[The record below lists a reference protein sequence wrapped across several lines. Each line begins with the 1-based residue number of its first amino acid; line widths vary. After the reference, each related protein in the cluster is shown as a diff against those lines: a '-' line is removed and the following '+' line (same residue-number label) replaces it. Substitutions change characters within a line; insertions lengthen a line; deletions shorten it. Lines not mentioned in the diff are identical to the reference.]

1 MMPHA
6 DMRLERR
13 TPAAS
18 NLEMADNFN
27 HRFAV
32 VTADTVALQ
41 EQAYRLR
48 YQVYCIENS
57 YENPD
62 DCALGQELDEFDSRS
77 VHSVIIDRPSR
88 TVTGTVRIILPDQDV
103 LENSFPIQKQCS
115 HRLLQ
120 GNSFL
125 QTAKSAEISRFA
137 VSKEFCRRAADR
149 YPSRR
154 SSDIFCNENRAA
166 MPNITLGLMNGII
179 RMSMEHGISEWFAV
193 MEPALLRLLARFGIY
208 FSPIGPMVDYHGM
221 RQPCHANIE
230 LLQNRVRKEKIE
242 VWKIITDNG
251 ELLDRNNR
259 HFAGFRLVN

>member
-6 DMRLERR
+6 DVRLERR
-13 TPAAS
+13 TLAAS
-18 NLEMADNFN
+18 TPEMIDNFN

-32 VTADTVALQ
+32 VTANTVALQ

-48 YQVYCIENS
+48 YQVYCIENR

-62 DCALGQELDEFDSRS
+62 DYPLGQELDEFDSRS

-103 LENSFPIQKQCS
+103 LENSFPIQKQCN

-120 GNSFL
+120 SNSFS
-125 QTAKSAEISRFA
+125 QVAKSAEISRFA
-137 VSKEFCRRAADR
+137 VSKEFCRRAADH
-149 YPSRR
+149 YPFRR
-154 SSDIFCNENRAA
+154 STDNFRNEKRAA
-166 MPNITLGLMNGII
+166 LPNITLRLMNGIV

-193 MEPALLRLLARFGIY
+193 MEPTLLRLLARFGIY

-230 LLQNRVRKEKIE
+230 LLLNRVRKEKID

-251 ELLDRNNR
+251 ELLNSENSA
-259 HFAGFRLVN
+259 FAEFRLVN